1 MMHETPRCA
10 EVSEESKLAF
20 FSNEPDQI
28 EKAISICNDCPI
40 RMMCLENAL
49 KNKEARGV
57 RGGVDAK
64 ERRRDQAMDVNGD
77 LHIHST
83 GPIRCPNCGPQSTKY
98 LYTVEKKRK
107 FTVIACINCGLKFPT
122 LKIINKAQN
131 NF

>member
-49 KNKEARGV
+49 KNKEAWGV
-57 RGGVDAK
+57 WGGVDAK